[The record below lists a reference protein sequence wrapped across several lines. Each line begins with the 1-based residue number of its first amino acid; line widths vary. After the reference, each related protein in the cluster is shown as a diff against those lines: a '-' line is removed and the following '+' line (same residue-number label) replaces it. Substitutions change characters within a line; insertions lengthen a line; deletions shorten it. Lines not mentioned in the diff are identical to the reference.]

1 MGLTQL
7 ELSNGV
13 DALANYTIR
22 DRESFS
28 FACEISKPFG
38 ALDAV
43 LDWCKSE
50 LRYDWRW
57 QLIKQS
63 SDIQPGR
70 YCFFFDNERDYLCF
84 LLKWR

>member
-1 MGLTQL
+1 MGLIAHQL
-7 ELSNGV
+7 SKVVLT
-13 DALANYTIR
+13 LADYQIR

-38 ALDAV
+38 ALDTV

-57 QLIKQS
+57 QLIRQS